1 MACCPTNEKY
11 GYEDS
16 RFEKDIDEHFHCS
29 ICFNVLKDPRT
40 CKNEHAFCLDCI
52 SEHLRVNSETC
63 PECKEDLTVATL
75 RRPRLLNNYLS
86 KLKINC
92 NHASRGCVEYICVE
106 DLESHAG
113 SCGFAPVMC
122 SNENCGMVINKQ
134 EREHHETVV
143 CKYRKE
149 ECLDSGKLQEAVERL
164 EGRLMELEGKVD
176 TNHVEMKRIVGKMEG
191 SLGRMN
197 KKINEKVETLNEMVN
212 VKVEALQNQ
221 VHQEVE
227 GVKKQ
232 VGEVKKEVGGV
243 KKEVGEVKK
252 EVGGVKKEVG
262 EVKKEVGGV
271 KKEVGEV
278 KKEVGGV
285 KKEVGEVKKEV
296 GGVKK
301 EVGGVQRDVKDLKE
315 NLSTVNK
322 DMNDVKVMMS
332 QILEKLNVL
341 ELMNKLPSSL
351 EGMLN
356 TRKEDILIAGN
367 ISWSGTAKSAEIF
380 LWEKN
385 GWFEISSMNEEHQ
398 LASSFIYGDQMFVV
412 GGFKSKTIET
422 LNLNELPLK
431 WKKCATDLPYPCSDH
446 QTVVHQ
452 QRVIHIGG
460 CHDNIGR
467 NSDVISELQLTP
479 PSIMKELCR
488 MPESQDYHGAEI
500 VDDKV
505 LIFGGQTNDGNILNS
520 VLVFDLKKN
529 ECKRMPPLP
538 YPLSSMATVHW
549 RDQAVLLGGEDK
561 DSKIL
566 NDVFMYDCKTGKI
579 TVLPSML
586 EKRCACCAVITGN
599 TIVVMGGVNEEY
611 EVLNSV
617 ECFTMGGS
625 SWKHLPVMN
634 IARFYAVAEILPSTR
649 KYV

>member
-1 MACCPTNEKY
+1 MACCPPNEKY

-92 NHASRGCVEYICVE
+92 NHASRGCLEYICVE

-143 CKYRKE
+143 CEYRKE

-191 SLGRMN
+191 SLGGMN

-227 GVKKQ
+227 GVKKE
-232 VGEVKKEVGGV
+232 VGGVKKEVGGV
-243 KKEVGEVKK
+243 KKEVAEVKK
-252 EVGGVKKEVG
+252 EVGG
-262 EVKKEVGGV
+262 
-271 KKEVGEV
+271 V

-341 ELMNKLPSSL
+341 ELMNKLPSPS

-367 ISWSGTAKSAEIF
+367 NFYIETAKSAEIF
-380 LWEKN
+380 SWEKN
-385 GWFEISSMNEEHQ
+385 GWFEIFSMNEKHFI
-398 LASSFIYGDQMFVV
+398 ASSFIYEDQMFVV
-412 GGFKSKTIET
+412 GGYNSKTIES

-431 WKKCATDLPYPCSDH
+431 WKKCAKDLPYPCSH
-446 QTVVHQ
+446 PQTVVYQ

-460 CHDNIGR
+460 YNHNIGR
-467 NSDVISELQLTP
+467 KSDVISELQLTS

-488 MPESQDYHGAEI
+488 MPESRYCHGAEI

-505 LIFGGQTNDGNILNS
+505 LIFGGVTDDGNILYS
-520 VLVFDLKKN
+520 VLEFDPKKS
-529 ECKRMPPLP
+529 ECKRMPALP
-538 YPLSSMATVHW
+538 YPLSRMATVHW
-549 RDQAVLLGGEDK
+549 RDQAVLLGGRDK
-561 DSKIL
+561 DGKVL

-586 EKRCACCAVITGN
+586 EKRSSCCAVITGN
-599 TIVVMGGVNEEY
+599 TIVVMGGVNEKGK
-611 EVLNSV
+611 VLNSV

-625 SWKHLPVMN
+625 TWEHLPAINM
-634 IARFYAVAEILPSTR
+634 ARYDAVAEVLPSRR

>member
-16 RFEKDIDEHFHCS
+16 RFEKDVDEHFHCS

-40 CKNEHAFCLDCI
+40 CKNNEHAFCLDCI

-63 PECKEDLTVATL
+63 PECKEDLTVAML
-75 RRPRLLNNYLS
+75 RRPRLLNNYWS

-92 NHASRGCVEYICVE
+92 NHASRGCLEYICVQ

-143 CKYRKE
+143 CEYRKE

-164 EGRLMELEGKVD
+164 EGRLMELEGKAE
-176 TNHVEMKRIVGKMEG
+176 TNHMEMKRIVRKMEG
-191 SLGRMN
+191 SLGGMN
-197 KKINEKVETLNEMVN
+197 KINEKINEKVETLQGMNEMVN
-212 VKVEALQNQ
+212 IKVEALRKMQNQ
-221 VHQEVE
+221 VHQEV
-227 GVKKQ
+227 
-232 VGEVKKEVGGV
+232 GGV
-243 KKEVGEVKK
+243 K
-252 EVGGVKKEVG
+252 
-262 EVKKEVGGV
+262 
-271 KKEVGEV
+271 
-278 KKEVGGV
+278 
-285 KKEVGEVKKEV
+285 
-296 GGVKK
+296 
-301 EVGGVQRDVKDLKE
+301 RDVKDMKE

-322 DMNDVKVMMS
+322 DMNDVKVMIS

-341 ELMNKLPSSL
+341 ELMNKLPSPS

-356 TRKEDILIAGN
+356 TRKEDILIAGHAY
-367 ISWSGTAKSAEIF
+367 GATAKNTEVFS
-380 LWEKN
+380 WEKC
-385 GWFEISSMNEEHQ
+385 GWFQFLSMNEKHTG
-398 LASSFIYGDQMFVV
+398 ASSFIYEDHMLVL
-412 GGFKSKTIET
+412 GGFNSKTIET

-431 WKKCATDLPYPCSDH
+431 WKKCSTDLPYPCHDH

-452 QRVIHIGG
+452 QCAIHIGG
-460 CHDNIGR
+460 YNRNIHR
-467 NSDVISELQLTP
+467 RSDVISELRLTS

-488 MPESQDYHGAEI
+488 MPESRSYHGAEI

-505 LIFGGQTNDGNILNS
+505 LIFGGQTDKGNRLDS
-520 VLVFDLKKN
+520 VLEFDPKKN

-538 YPLSSMATVHW
+538 YPLSTMATVHW
-549 RDQAVLLGGEDK
+549 RDQAVLLGGFDK
-561 DSKIL
+561 NGKAL

-586 EKRCACCAVITGN
+586 EKRYSCCAVITGN
-599 TIVVMGGVNEEY
+599 TIVVMGGLNEKRED
-611 EVLNSV
+611 LNSV

-625 SWKHLPVMN
+625 TWVHLPDMN
-634 IARFYAVAEILPSTR
+634 IARCYAVAEVLPSRR

>member
-16 RFEKDIDEHFHCS
+16 RFEKDIDEDFHCS

-40 CKNEHAFCLDCI
+40 CKNNDHTFCLDCI

-63 PECKEDLTVATL
+63 PECKEDLTVTTL

-92 NHASRGCVEYICVE
+92 NHASRGCLEYICVK

-134 EREHHETVV
+134 EREHHEKVV
-143 CKYRKE
+143 CEYRKE

-164 EGRLMELEGKVD
+164 DGRLMELEGNVK

-191 SLGRMN
+191 SLGGMN
-197 KKINEKVETLNEMVN
+197 KKINEKVETLQGMNEIVN

-221 VHQEVE
+221 VHQEVG
-227 GVKKQ
+227 GVKKEI
-232 VGEVKKEVGGV
+232 GEVKKEVGGV
-243 KKEVGEVKK
+243 K
-252 EVGGVKKEVG
+252 
-262 EVKKEVGGV
+262 
-271 KKEVGEV
+271 
-278 KKEVGGV
+278 
-285 KKEVGEVKKEV
+285 
-296 GGVKK
+296 
-301 EVGGVQRDVKDLKE
+301 RDVKDLKE

-322 DMNDVKVMMS
+322 DMNDVKVMIS

-341 ELMNKLPSSL
+341 ELMNKLPSPS
-351 EGMLN
+351 EGMLSP
-356 TRKEDILIAGN
+356 RKEDILIAGHGYFN
-367 ISWSGTAKSAEIF
+367 ETAESTEIF
-380 LWEKN
+380 SWEKN
-385 GWFEISSMNEEHQ
+385 GWFEISSMNEEHIR
-398 LASSFIYGDQMFVV
+398 ASSFIYEDQMFVV
-412 GGFKSKTIET
+412 GGFDSETIET
-422 LNLNELPLK
+422 LYLNELPLK
-431 WKKCATDLPYPCSDH
+431 WKKCATDLPYFCIHH

-460 CHDNIGR
+460 YNQNMDR
-467 NSDVISELQLTP
+467 KSDVISEFQLTS

-488 MPESQDYHGAEI
+488 MPESRYCHGAEI

-505 LIFGGQTNDGNILNS
+505 LIFGGETEGNNRLNS
-520 VLVFDLKKN
+520 VLEFDPKKN

-538 YPLSSMATVHW
+538 YPLSRMATVHW
-549 RDQAVLLGGEDK
+549 RDQAVLLGGCGK
-561 DSKIL
+561 DGKAL

-586 EKRCACCAVITGN
+586 EKRYACCAVITGN
-599 TIVVMGGVNEEY
+599 TIVVMGGRNEKLKD
-611 EVLNSV
+611 LNSV
-617 ECFTMGGS
+617 ECFTMGIS
-625 SWKHLPVMN
+625 TWEHLPAMN
-634 IARFYAVAEILPSTR
+634 MARCFAVAEVLPSTR

>member
-16 RFEKDIDEHFHCS
+16 RFQKDVDEHFHCS

-40 CKNEHAFCLDCI
+40 CKNNDHAFCLDCI

-92 NHASRGCVEYICVE
+92 NHASRGCLEYICVE

-143 CKYRKE
+143 CEYRKE

-164 EGRLMELEGKVD
+164 EGRLMELEGKVE
-176 TNHVEMKRIVGKMEG
+176 TNHMEMKRIVGKMEG
-191 SLGRMN
+191 SLGGMN

-221 VHQEVE
+221 VE
-227 GVKKQ
+227 
-232 VGEVKKEVGGV
+232 
-243 KKEVGEVKK
+243 
-252 EVGGVKKEVG
+252 
-262 EVKKEVGGV
+262 
-271 KKEVGEV
+271 
-278 KKEVGGV
+278 
-285 KKEVGEVKKEV
+285 
-296 GGVKK
+296 GVKK
-301 EVGGVQRDVKDLKE
+301 EVGGVQRDVTNLKE

-332 QILEKLNVL
+332 QILEKLNLL
-341 ELMNKLPSSL
+341 ELMNKLPSPS
-351 EGMLN
+351 EGMLS
-356 TRKEDILIAGN
+356 TRMEDILIAGN
-367 ISWSGTAKSAEIF
+367 AYFGRTAKSAEIF
-380 LWEKN
+380 SWEKN
-385 GWFEISSMNEEHQ
+385 SWFEISPVNEEHSG
-398 LASSFIYGDQMFVV
+398 ASSFIYEDQMFVV
-412 GGFKSKTIET
+412 GGYNSKTIEI

-431 WKKCATDLPYPCSDH
+431 WKKCATDLPYPCSHH

-460 CHDNIGR
+460 YNNNIR
-467 NSDVISELQLTP
+467 RRSDMISELQLTS
-479 PSIMKELCR
+479 PSIIKELCR
-488 MPESQDYHGAEI
+488 MPESQYCHGAKI

-505 LIFGGQTNDGNILNS
+505 LIFGGQKDDDICLDS
-520 VLVFDLKKN
+520 VLEFDPKKN

-538 YPLSSMATVHW
+538 YPLSRMATVHW
-549 RDQAVLLGGEDK
+549 RDQAVLLGGCDK
-561 DSKIL
+561 DGKAL

-586 EKRCACCAVITGN
+586 EKRRFCCGVITGN
-599 TIVVMGGVNEEY
+599 TFVVMGGTNEKGED
-611 EVLNSV
+611 LNSV

-625 SWKHLPVMN
+625 TWEHLPAMN
-634 IARFYAVAEILPSTR
+634 IARWGAVAEVLPSTR
-649 KYV
+649 KYVLV

>member
-40 CKNEHAFCLDCI
+40 CKNEHAFCLNCI

-92 NHASRGCVEYICVE
+92 NHASRGCLEYICVE

-134 EREHHETVV
+134 EREHHEMVV
-143 CKYRKE
+143 CEYRKE

-164 EGRLMELEGKVD
+164 EGRFMELEGKAE

-191 SLGRMN
+191 SLCGMN
-197 KKINEKVETLNEMVN
+197 KKINEKVETLQGMNEMVN

-221 VHQEVE
+221 VHQEAGKVE
-227 GVKKQ
+227 GEVRKLVKKE
-232 VGEVKKEVGGV
+232 VREVKKEVGGV
-243 KKEVGEVKK
+243 KKKVEGVKE
-252 EVGGVKKEVG
+252 EVGGVK
-262 EVKKEVGGV
+262 
-271 KKEVGEV
+271 
-278 KKEVGGV
+278 
-285 KKEVGEVKKEV
+285 
-296 GGVKK
+296 
-301 EVGGVQRDVKDLKE
+301 RDVKDLKE
-315 NLSTVNK
+315 NFSTVNK

-341 ELMNKLPSSL
+341 ELINKLPSPS

-367 ISWSGTAKSAEIF
+367 DYFSETGEHSEIF
-380 LWEKN
+380 SWEKN
-385 GWFEISSMNEEHQ
+385 GWFEISPMNKEHAG
-398 LASSFIYGDQMFVV
+398 ASSFIYEDQMFVL
-412 GGFKSKTIET
+412 GGLNSKTIET

-431 WKKCATDLPYPCSDH
+431 WKKYATDLPYPCYGH

-452 QRVIHIGG
+452 QRVIHIDGYNY
-460 CHDNIGR
+460 NIDR
-467 NSDVISELQLTP
+467 KSDMISELQLTS

-488 MPESQDYHGAEI
+488 MPESRYHHGAEI

-505 LIFGGQTNDGNILNS
+505 LIFGGETYGGNTLDS
-520 VLVFDLKKN
+520 VLEFDPKKN

-538 YPLSSMATVHW
+538 YPFSDMATVHW
-549 RDQAVLLGGEDK
+549 RDQAVLLGGSDK
-561 DSKIL
+561 DGKEL
-566 NDVFMYDCKTGKI
+566 NDVFMHDCNTGKI

-586 EKRCACCAVITGN
+586 EKRCDCCPVITGN
-599 TIVVMGGVNEEY
+599 TIVVMGGWNEESKD
-611 EVLNSV
+611 LNSV

-625 SWKHLPVMN
+625 TWEHLPAMKFT
-634 IARFYAVAEILPSTR
+634 RFAAVAEVLPSRR

>member
-1 MACCPTNEKY
+1 MACCPRNEKY

-16 RFEKDIDEHFHCS
+16 RFEKDVDEDFHCS

-40 CKNEHAFCLDCI
+40 CKNNDHALCLDCI

-63 PECKEDLTVATL
+63 PQCKEDLTVATL
-75 RRPRLLNNYLS
+75 RRPRFLNNRLS

-92 NHASRGCVEYICVE
+92 NHASRGCLEYIYVE

-134 EREHHETVV
+134 EREHHEMVV
-143 CKYRKE
+143 CEYRKE
-149 ECLDSGKLQEAVERL
+149 ECLDSGKRQEAVERL
-164 EGRLMELEGKVD
+164 EGRLMELEGNVK

-191 SLGRMN
+191 SLGGMN
-197 KKINEKVETLNEMVN
+197 KKINEKVETLQGMNEIVN

-221 VHQEVE
+221 VHQEVG
-227 GVKKQ
+227 GVKKEI
-232 VGEVKKEVGGV
+232 GEVKKEVGGV
-243 KKEVGEVKK
+243 K
-252 EVGGVKKEVG
+252 
-262 EVKKEVGGV
+262 
-271 KKEVGEV
+271 
-278 KKEVGGV
+278 
-285 KKEVGEVKKEV
+285 
-296 GGVKK
+296 
-301 EVGGVQRDVKDLKE
+301 RDVKDLKE

-341 ELMNKLPSSL
+341 ELINKLPSPS

-367 ISWSGTAKSAEIF
+367 FHLSETAKRAEIF
-380 LWEKN
+380 SWEKN
-385 GWFEISSMNEEHQ
+385 GWFEISSMNEEHTA
-398 LASSFIYGDQMFVV
+398 ASSFIYEDQMFVV
-412 GGFKSKTIET
+412 GGYRSKTIEI

-431 WKKCATDLPYPCSDH
+431 WKKCATDLPYPCSYH

-452 QRVIHIGG
+452 QCVIHIGG
-460 CHDNIGR
+460 YNDNIHR
-467 NSDVISELQLTP
+467 MSDVISEFQLTS

-488 MPESQDYHGAEI
+488 MPESLDFHGAEI
-500 VDDKV
+500 VDDKI
-505 LIFGGQTNDGNILNS
+505 LIFGGKTDGNNCLNS
-520 VLVFDLKKN
+520 VLEFDPKKN

-538 YPLSSMATVHW
+538 YPLSRMATVHW
-549 RDQAVLLGGEDK
+549 RDQAVLLGGWGK
-561 DSKIL
+561 DGKAL
-566 NDVFMYDCKTGKI
+566 NDVLMFDCKTGKI

-586 EKRCACCAVITGN
+586 EKRYACCAVITGN
-599 TIVVMGGVNEEY
+599 TIVVFGGVNEKY
-611 EVLNSV
+611 YDLNSV

-625 SWKHLPVMN
+625 TWEHLPDMN
-634 IARFYAVAEILPSTR
+634 IIRWDAVAEVLPSTR

>member
-1 MACCPTNEKY
+1 MACCPTNEEY

-16 RFEKDIDEHFHCS
+16 RFQKDVDEHFHCS

-40 CKNEHAFCLDCI
+40 CKNNDHAFCLDCI

-92 NHASRGCVEYICVE
+92 NHASRGCLEYICVK

-143 CKYRKE
+143 CEYRKE
-149 ECLDSGKLQEAVERL
+149 ECLESGKLQEAVERL
-164 EGRLMELEGKVD
+164 EGRLMELEGKVE
-176 TNHVEMKRIVGKMEG
+176 TNHMEMKRIVGKMEG
-191 SLGRMN
+191 SLGEMN

-221 VHQEVE
+221 VHEQ
-227 GVKKQ
+227 
-232 VGEVKKEVGGV
+232 
-243 KKEVGEVKK
+243 
-252 EVGGVKKEVG
+252 
-262 EVKKEVGGV
+262 
-271 KKEVGEV
+271 
-278 KKEVGGV
+278 
-285 KKEVGEVKKEV
+285 V

-301 EVGGVQRDVKDLKE
+301 EVGGVKRDVTNLKE

-341 ELMNKLPSSL
+341 ELMNKLPSLS
-351 EGMLN
+351 EKMLN

-367 ISWSGTAKSAEIF
+367 FFWYETAKSAEIF
-380 LWEKN
+380 SWEKN
-385 GWFEISSMNEEHQ
+385 SWFEISSMNEEHSE
-398 LASSFIYGDQMFVV
+398 ASSFIYEDQMFVV
-412 GGFKSKTIET
+412 GGYRSKTIEI

-431 WKKCATDLPYPCSDH
+431 WKKCATDLPYPCGYQ

-460 CHDNIGR
+460 YNYNIHR
-467 NSDVISELQLTP
+467 RSNVISELQLTS

-488 MPESQDYHGAEI
+488 MPESRYCHGAEI

-505 LIFGGQTNDGNILNS
+505 LIFGGLTDNDNRLDS
-520 VLVFDLKKN
+520 VLEFDPKKN

-538 YPLSSMATVHW
+538 YPLSRMATVHW
-549 RDQAVLLGGEDK
+549 RDQAVLLGGCDK
-561 DSKIL
+561 DFKVL

-599 TIVVMGGVNEEY
+599 TIVVMGGRNEKGKD
-611 EVLNSV
+611 LNSV
-617 ECFTMGGS
+617 ECFAMGGS
-625 SWKHLPVMN
+625 TWEHLPAMN
-634 IARFYAVAEILPSTR
+634 ITRRHAVAEVLPSTM

>member
-1 MACCPTNEKY
+1 MACCPTNEEY

-16 RFEKDIDEHFHCS
+16 RFEKDVDEHFHCS

-40 CKNEHAFCLDCI
+40 CKNNDHAFCLDCI

-92 NHASRGCVEYICVE
+92 NHASRGCLEYICVE

-143 CKYRKE
+143 CEYRKE

-164 EGRLMELEGKVD
+164 EGRLMELEGKVE
-176 TNHVEMKRIVGKMEG
+176 TNHMEMKRIVGKMEG
-191 SLGRMN
+191 SLGEMN

-212 VKVEALQNQ
+212 VKVEALQ
-221 VHQEVE
+221 
-227 GVKKQ
+227 
-232 VGEVKKEVGGV
+232 KEVGGV
-243 KKEVGEVKK
+243 KKEVGE
-252 EVGGVKKEVG
+252 
-262 EVKKEVGGV
+262 
-271 KKEVGEV
+271 
-278 KKEVGGV
+278 
-285 KKEVGEVKKEV
+285 
-296 GGVKK
+296 VKK

-332 QILEKLNVL
+332 KILEKLNVF
-341 ELMNKLPSSL
+341 ELMNKLPSPS

-356 TRKEDILIAGN
+356 TRKEDILIAGDVYY
-367 ISWSGTAKSAEIF
+367 SKSAKHAEIF
-380 LWEKN
+380 SWEKN
-385 GWFEISSMNEEHQ
+385 GWFEISSMNEEHVA
-398 LASSFIYGDQMFVV
+398 ASSFIYEDQLFVV
-412 GGFKSKTIET
+412 EGCKSKTIET

-431 WKKCATDLPYPCSDH
+431 WKKCATDLPYPCRYH

-460 CHDNIGR
+460 CNDNIGR
-467 NSDVISELQLTP
+467 MSDMISELQL
-479 PSIMKELCR
+479 PSPCIMKELCR
-488 MPESQDYHGAEI
+488 MPESRFFHGAEI
-500 VDDKV
+500 VDDKI
-505 LIFGGQTNDGNILNS
+505 LIFGGVTDDNNRLDS
-520 VLVFDLKKN
+520 VLEFDPKKN

-538 YPLSSMATVHW
+538 YPLSQMATVHW
-549 RDQAVLLGGEDK
+549 RDQAVLLGGLDK
-561 DSKIL
+561 DGKIL

-586 EKRCACCAVITGN
+586 EKRFGCCAVITGN
-599 TIVVMGGVNEEY
+599 TIVVMGGRNEKDGL
-611 EVLNSV
+611 LNSV

-625 SWKHLPVMN
+625 TWEHLPAMN
-634 IARFYAVAEILPSTR
+634 IARMYAVAEVLPSTR